1 MRPHQSISLC
11 ERYVPQLFNI
21 PMNVGLRWQPV
32 WTASPV
38 PFKYGPGDIFYPFAP
53 GFVFN
58 INYGIRLFSVGRRI
72 PADQGRFLA
81 SGCLQWRL
89 TYFNSDHISFLPVLS
104 ILVKG
109 SQIRTKSRI
118 RGRSTRY
125 PPILSRDSLS
135 RQRFSHP
142 CLLFLVDWAHFP
154 LIKWSTVNPFFHG
167 GCPYKE
173 GYFGWY
179 RIAPD

>member
-1 MRPHQSISLC
+1 
-11 ERYVPQLFNI
+11 
-21 PMNVGLRWQPV
+21 MNVGLRWQPV

-53 GFVFN
+53 YDVGFVFN